1 MPKQSKAGKTSYEGM
16 IENPGISVYPLLLR
30 PPDQRSLPG
39 QSPQR
44 NPLGKRPE
52 TRNNLIARPCDSYR
66 QASIPCPRQADDQVG
81 DVRLLSLG
89 RRGVG
94 DDRLEV
100 RSMRCDDLKLDLGR
114 IRRQQ
119 CTSPMNLDLG
129 TGMEVPDQ
137 LHGAVGLDLVLE
149 LRITLRKPQD
159 QVSYLVVLDDCGR
172 CR

>member
-52 TRNNLIARPCDSYR
+52 TRNNLIARPCDSYL

-89 RRGVG
+89 QRGVG

-100 RSMRCDDLKLDLGR
+100 RSMRCDEV
-114 IRRQQ
+114 RRSEARSW
-119 CTSPMNLDLG
+119 TSPKTAMH
-129 TGMEVPDQ
+129 VPHESRSG
-137 LHGAVGLDLVLE
+137 HGYGSSRSA
-149 LRITLRKPQD
+149 PQSGWPRSRPGIED
-159 QVSYLVVLDDCGR
+159 HAAKASRPGKLPCCTR
-172 CR
+172 